1 MTLKAKWISAARAK
15 AATFD
20 AELIP
25 SGNQLE
31 GAILQKCRVLSKPRQ
46 ERASTLVFAT
56 PVWAGRTKEKDERLL
71 GVVVHSGNL
80 SIWEAEKAGESS

>member
-1 MTLKAKWISAARAK
+1 MTLRAKWISAARAK

-31 GAILQKCRVLSKPRQ
+31 GAILKKCRVVSEPRQ
-46 ERASTLVFAT
+46 ERVFAC
-56 PVWAGRTKEKDERLL
+56 LCYSSL
-71 GVVVHSGNL
+71 G
-80 SIWEAEKAGESS
+80 WED

>member
-1 MTLKAKWISAARAK
+1 MTLRAKWIS

-31 GAILQKCRVLSKPRQ
+31 GAILKKCRVLSEPRQ
-46 ERASTLVFAT
+46 ERVSTLVFAT
-56 PVWAGRTKEKDERLL
+56 PVWAGRTKKMDERLL
-71 GVVVHSGNL
+71 DVGVGSGNL
-80 SIWEAEKAGESS
+80 STWEADNAEESP